1 MLAKLIEQLSSY
13 IEQLILVFGTPG
25 IAIIAFM
32 ENIFPPTPSEFLYP
46 LAGKLAYDGQASLF
60 GVILAGAIGSL
71 VGAFVFYYLGYFL
84 GEKRVRNFIKHYGT
98 VQIGRWQVRFI
109 TVQAYDQ
116 AMKAFKN
123 QGAIIVIIARTV
135 PLVHGIISIPAGV
148 SRMNI
153 FKFLL
158 YSLIGVMLWIVPT
171 VLLGY
176 FLGSQWDVML
186 HALEVYETV
195 WYILIATAIV
205 LYVAFRWFKHHQ
217 QTFIESNQ
225 SP

>member
-1 MLAKLIEQLSSY
+1 MLANLIEQLSSY
-13 IEQLILVFGTPG
+13 IEQLILMFGTPG

-46 LAGKLAYDGQASLF
+46 LAGKLAYDGEATLI
-60 GVILAGAIGSL
+60 GVILAGTIGSL
-71 VGAFVFYYLGYFL
+71 VGAFVFYYLGYYL

-98 VQIGRWQVRFI
+98 VKLGQWKISFV
-109 TVQAYDQ
+109 TVKAYDN
-116 AMKAFKN
+116 AMTAFKK
-123 QGAIIVIIARTV
+123 QGAIIVIIARTM

-153 FKFLL
+153 FRFLL

-176 FLGSQWDVML
+176 FLGSQWDVMI
-186 HALEVYETV
+186 HALEVYETI
-195 WYILIATAIV
+195 WYILIASAIV
-205 LYVAFRWFKHHQ
+205 LYVASRWFRHHQ
-217 QTFIESNQ
+217 QTLIESN
-225 SP
+225 